1 MPAMIRRV
9 ARAGFLSLPLRRA
22 FRQGEPAE
30 FTRAYAHC
38 DAITEAHSKSF
49 YFSTAFLDPDR
60 RRAIRAFYA
69 FCRTTDDL
77 VDQPA
82 IQISNLEAWRHASRR
97 DPGAQTDPVLL
108 AWADTRERYAIPNR
122 YAEELIDGCEM
133 DLQISRYET
142 WEALRHY
149 CYLVA
154 STVGLISMRVIGMR
168 GGDDQMLDRYEA
180 AAVDLGVALQLTN
193 ILRDVGEDLGRGRV
207 YLPQEDLRRFDYTEE
222 DLRRGVIDAR
232 WRALMRFEIDRAEA
246 LYERGWAGIP
256 ALRREGRLAVAAAA
270 ETYRGILREIAGN
283 DYDVFRRRARVSGAG
298 KFARLPSTWWRVA
311 RAPAAE

>member
-1 MPAMIRRV
+1 MIRRV
-9 ARAGFLSLPLRRA
+9 ARAGLVPLSRA
-22 FRQGEPAE
+22 FRQEGTPALE
-30 FTRAYAHC
+30 RAYAHC
-38 DAITEAHSKSF
+38 DAITETHSKSF
-49 YFSTAFLDPDR
+49 YFSTAFLDLDR

-77 VDQPA
+77 VDRPSLPL
-82 IQISNLEAWRHASRR
+82 SNLEAWRHASRR
-97 DPGAQTDPVLL
+97 GSGGQTDPVLL

-142 WEALRHY
+142 WEALRRY

-154 STVGLISMRVIGMR
+154 STVGLISMRVIGMQ
-168 GGDDQMLDRYEA
+168 GGDAEMLDRYEA
-180 AAVDLGVALQLTN
+180 PAVDLGVALQLTN

-207 YLPQEDLRRFDYTEE
+207 YLPQEDLRRFNYTED
-222 DLRRGVIDAR
+222 DLRRGVTDHR
-232 WRALMRFEIDRAEA
+232 WRALMRFEIERAEA

-270 ETYRGILREIAGN
+270 ETYRGILSDIAAN
-283 DYDVFRRRARVSGAG
+283 DYDVFNRRARVSGAG
-298 KFARLPSTWWRVA
+298 KVARLPATWWRVA
-311 RAPAAE
+311 RAPAAA